1 MSTLKKTIMETSLSK
16 PVQQAST
23 VNKIVAWFFN
33 ENNLFTSLMEGKSVT
48 NAKLLCTVNVL
59 FASYILLRF
68 LSYGYSLIA
77 ISLAWF
83 VFAIFLYWKV
93 K

>member
-59 FASYILLRF
+59 FAVLGLIILFSAL
-68 LSYGYSLIA
+68 LVKAYCKNSEWIA
-77 ISLAWF
+77 ENCCMIEA
-83 VFAIFLYWKV
+83 
-93 K
+93 